1 LNEAIIHLR
10 EQAKADREL
19 ADKSRRTALA
29 LLNEAASH
37 NSKANVLDARATDL
51 NRAAEALEV
60 NQRVSVVIG
69 QDLHPNPDRA
79 PPPRR

>member
-1 LNEAIIHLR
+1 MNEAIIHLR
-10 EQAKADREL
+10 QQANADREL
-19 ADKSRRTALA
+19 ADKNRGAALA
-29 LLNEAASH
+29 LLAEAASYS
-37 NSKANVLDARATDL
+37 SKANVLDARATDL
-51 NRAAEALEV
+51 DRAAEALEV